1 MNSIILQIA
10 SRYVRAILL
19 FFAVVAL
26 LRGHNHPGGGFIGGL
41 LAGLS
46 IVFQGFAYSAGYAR
60 KRTIIST
67 GGFLALGLGLIILS
81 LLPATLGQESLM
93 KGAWVTVTLFSDWEL
108 KLGSPLLFDTGV
120 FFAVIGVTVLFFFSL
135 KREEGEEERYECGP
149 GGTNATQD

>member
-19 FFAVVAL
+19 FFAVIAL
-26 LRGHNHPGGGFIGGL
+26 LRGHNNPGGGFIGGL

-60 KRTIIST
+60 ERLRVSP
-67 GGFLALGLGLIILS
+67 GGFLSLGLGLIFLS
-81 LLPATLGQESLM
+81 LLPAALGQESLM
-93 KGAWVTVTLFSDWEL
+93 KGAWVTVTLLFGWEL
-108 KLGSPLLFDTGV
+108 KLGSPLVFDTGV

-135 KREEGEEERYECGP
+135 KREEDEEDRFECGP
-149 GGTNATQD
+149 GGTNTTP